1 MEDVQQQIDEWVKSN
16 NVMLFMK
23 GTPSFPMCGFSAK
36 VINILKECDVPFQS
50 VNVLADNRV
59 REGIKQYGN
68 WPTIPQ
74 LYVAGEL
81 LGGCDI
87 TIQMHA
93 NGELEPM
100 LKKHAEAVTDAAEPV
115 EA

>member
-16 NVMLFMK
+16 KIMLFMK
-23 GTPSFPMCGFSAK
+23 GTPSFPMCGFSAR
-36 VINILKECDVPFQS
+36 VIGILKECEVPFEA

-59 REGIKQYGN
+59 RDGIKQYGN

-74 LYVAGEL
+74 LYVDGEL
-81 LGGCDI
+81 VGGCDI

-93 NGELEPM
+93 SGELAPM
-100 LKKHAEAVTDAAEPV
+100 LQKHAATETAPETVDA
-115 EA
+115 